1 MRNVISTRVLLGIF
15 FIGNI
20 ASGAYIVALKL
31 DKSKAKT
38 DRLAAKNQL
47 KLDLNAELENYRK
60 HVVRQTLA
68 SKSEDIEMCFQDYLK
83 NSPEKTQ
90 GAVKVSWAIDKSGT
104 VSDVK
109 LLSSDLQ
116 NEFLEKCISDHVS
129 STHFISPTFAEE
141 VQVAHKFNF
150 RGRSPASISFE

>member
-1 MRNVISTRVLLGIF
+1 MRNVISARILLGIF

-47 KLDLNAELENYRK
+47 KQDLNAELENYRK
-60 HVVRQTLA
+60 QVVRQALA
-68 SKSEDIEMCFQDYLK
+68 MKSEDIETCFQDYLRDQ
-83 NSPEKTQ
+83 PEKTQ
-90 GAVKVSWAIDKSGT
+90 GAVKVSWTIDKRGA

-109 LLSSDLQ
+109 LLSSDLE

-129 STHFISPTFAEE
+129 STQFTSPSFADE

-150 RGRSPASISFE
+150 RSRSPASISF